1 MTLLVVKG
9 MRADLQALEGRR
21 VTFTATFE
29 KYGVFRKHGVVGRTI
44 LLKDVRTLDGRFIAQ
59 HIWLNY
65 TAGFDKEGEFVRG
78 ERVQFTAM
86 VKPYVKGY
94 FGDRIEDRLARPYMV
109 DYRFTYPRDVV
120 RIGIGAMAAPSA
132 WA

>member
-1 MTLLVVKG
+1 MVNE
-9 MRADLQALEGRR
+9 MRTELQALDGRR
-21 VTFTATFE
+21 VTFTATFDR
-29 KYGVFRKHGVVGRTI
+29 YGAYRKGSVAGRTI

-65 TAGFDKEGEFVRG
+65 TAGFDKEGEFVSG

-94 FGDRIEDRLARPYMV
+94 FGDRIDDRLARPYTV

-120 RIGIGAMAAPSA
+120 RIGMAGMAAPWA
-132 WA
+132 WV

>member
-1 MTLLVVKG
+1 
-9 MRADLQALEGRR
+9 MRTDLQALEGRR
-21 VTFTATFE
+21 VTFTATFD
-29 KYGVFRKHGVVGRTI
+29 KYGVYRKHGVVGRTI
-44 LLKDVRTLDGRFIAQ
+44 LITDVRTFDGRFIAQ

-65 TAGFDKEGEFVRG
+65 TAGFDKEGAFVQG

-94 FGDRIEDRLARPYMV
+94 FGDRIDDRLARPYAI

-120 RIGIGAMAAPSA
+120 RIGMAGMTPSA
-132 WA
+132 AWA